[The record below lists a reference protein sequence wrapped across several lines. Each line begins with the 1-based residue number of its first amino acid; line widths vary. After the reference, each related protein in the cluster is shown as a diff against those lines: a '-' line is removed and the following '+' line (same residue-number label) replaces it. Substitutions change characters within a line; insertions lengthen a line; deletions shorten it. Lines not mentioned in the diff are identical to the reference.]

1 MQPEHLWNMLVGTVT
16 IEPGSTSVTPTRV
29 TRRPMPQRLA
39 ELLAL
44 PQEQWTTE
52 DRALVSSI
60 RDLAA
65 VLMRGPL
72 LDNEAAGLGIGIG
85 VTKELLV
92 SLAAFAPAVADDT
105 AGGSGRSASNMRDVM
120 LSSLRVL

>member
-1 MQPEHLWNMLVGTVT
+1 MRPEHLWNMLVGTLTV
-16 IEPGSTSVTPTRV
+16 EPVSTSATPTRI

-44 PQEQWTTE
+44 PEAQWRTE
-52 DRALVSSI
+52 DHALVSSI
-60 RDLAA
+60 RDLAEI
-65 VLMRGPL
+65 LMRGPL
-72 LDNEAAGLGIGIG
+72 LDGDAAGLGIGIG

-92 SLAAFAPAVADDT
+92 ALAAFAPADVHDT
-105 AGGSGRSASNMRDVM
+105 AGGANPAGPNMRDVM